1 MRTRFK
7 LRLRSSRPA
16 EPTGTEP
23 EAIMSGYFQD
33 FLDSGRQRHVYVLM
47 HPFRSLRTLTTLYR
61 LPCLHLCPP
70 SRGSEGAIIWE
81 ILPQHSMR
89 LPRVGF
95 VMSALRL
102 PHEPGHYSL
111 GASKQTLRRKI
122 RKAERAGIYWAEVQD
137 AHERLELL
145 KLAVDRERT
154 HPDEKYRNPN
164 PDTSD
169 LLSYELWLAAYSA
182 EGRPLLLSVT
192 PVDGEFAYL
201 RYFRTLGDGEEE
213 SNARYLMT
221 DVLAENLVS
230 RRIRYLLDCAS
241 PAWQYEGLRHFQRM
255 IGYEIVRIRFAR
267 PSRREDYPERPERI
281 DPQPEPPVDVEM
293 SAQHLGL

>member
-7 LRLRSSRPA
+7 LSLRSSRPA

-23 EAIMSGYFQD
+23 EAVMSGYFQD

-47 HPFRSLRTLTTLYR
+47 HPVRSLRTLTTLYR

-70 SRGSEGAIIWE
+70 SPGSEGATIWE

-89 LPRVGF
+89 LPGIGF

-102 PHEPGHYSL
+102 PHEPGQYSL

-122 RKAERAGIYWAEVQD
+122 RKAERAGIYWTEIQD
-137 AHERLELL
+137 TQDRLELL
-145 KLAVDRERT
+145 KLADDRERT
-154 HPDEKYRNPN
+154 HPDEKYQNHN
-164 PDTSD
+164 PDNSD
-169 LLSYELWLAAYSA
+169 LLSYGLWLAAYSA

-192 PVDGEFAYL
+192 PVDGDFAYL

-230 RRIRYLLDCAS
+230 RRVRYLLDCAS

-255 IGYEIVRIRFAR
+255 IGYEIVRIRFGR
-267 PSRREDYPERPERI
+267 PSRREDYPEVI
-281 DPQPEPPVDVEM
+281 DPQPEPPDGVGM
-293 SAQHLGL
+293 SARRLGL

>member
-7 LRLRSSRPA
+7 LRLRS

-23 EAIMSGYFQD
+23 EAVMSGYFRD

-47 HPFRSLRTLTTLYR
+47 HPVRSLRTLTTLYR

-70 SRGSEGAIIWE
+70 SPGSEGAIIWE

-89 LPRVGF
+89 LPGIGF

-102 PHEPGHYSL
+102 PPEPGQYSL

-122 RKAERAGIYWAEVQD
+122 RKAERAGIYWTEIQD
-137 AHERLELL
+137 TQDRLELL
-145 KLAVDRERT
+145 KLADDRERT
-154 HPDEKYRNPN
+154 HPDEKYQNHN
-164 PDTSD
+164 PDNSD
-169 LLSYELWLAAYSA
+169 LLSYGLWLAAYSA

-192 PVDGEFAYL
+192 PVDGDFAYL

-230 RRIRYLLDCAS
+230 RRVRYLLDCAS

-255 IGYEIVRIRFAR
+255 IGYEIVRIRFGR
-267 PSRREDYPERPERI
+267 PSRREDYPEVI
-281 DPQPEPPVDVEM
+281 DPQPEPPDGVGM
-293 SAQHLGL
+293 SAQRLGL